1 MFCAPDGPPG
11 CDSLADPTV
20 SRKAPTMQVT
30 ASDGVDLAVNETG
43 PSDAAT
49 IVCVHGYPDN
59 SSAWDGVVAELSRR
73 YHVVTYD
80 IRGAGRSGKPAEWQ
94 AYRLD
99 QLAADLRAVVDAV
112 SPDRAVHLLA
122 HDWGSIQSWHAVTGE
137 QLADRV
143 ASYTSVSGP
152 SLDHTAYWMR
162 SALRP
167 GGARLRDVARQL
179 AESAYIVLFTVP
191 VLPEW
196 LWRKGVLDRGLAAA
210 SMIGRDPAPA
220 GDGGPPARTL
230 SDKINGL
237 QLYRANMPHRL
248 RRPQPRPTDVPV
260 QVLAPTRD
268 VFVSPALQTGA
279 PAPWASDLRV
289 REIAGGHW
297 VIGTRPDV
305 IARCTSELIER
316 VESGAVDPA
325 ADRSYER

>member
-1 MFCAPDGPPG
+1 
-11 CDSLADPTV
+11 
-20 SRKAPTMQVT
+20 MQVT

-59 SSAWDGVVAELSRR
+59 SSAWAGVVAELSRR

-80 IRGAGRSGKPAEWQ
+80 VRGAGRSGKPTERQ

-210 SMIGRDPAPA
+210 SMIGRDPAASSRPHGRCLTRSTACSCIGRTCRTVCGARSLGRPTCRFKCSRRPATCSSPPPCRPARPRHGRPTCGCARSPA
-220 GDGGPPARTL
+220 G
-230 SDKINGL
+230 
-237 QLYRANMPHRL
+237 
-248 RRPQPRPTDVPV
+248 
-260 QVLAPTRD
+260 
-268 VFVSPALQTGA
+268 TG
-279 PAPWASDLRV
+279 
-289 REIAGGHW
+289 
-297 VIGTRPDV
+297 
-305 IARCTSELIER
+305 
-316 VESGAVDPA
+316 
-325 ADRSYER
+325 

>member
-1 MFCAPDGPPG
+1 MVRRVV
-11 CDSLADPTV
+11 TV
-20 SRKAPTMQVT
+20 VQVT
-30 ASDGVDLAVNETG
+30 ATDGVDLAVNEAG
-43 PSDAAT
+43 PPDAPT

-59 SSAWDGVVAELSRR
+59 SSAWDGVVAELAGR

-80 IRGAGRSGKPAEWQ
+80 VRGAGRSGKPAQQQ

-99 QLAADLRAVVDAV
+99 QLAADLGAVVDAV

-122 HDWGSIQSWHAVTGE
+122 HDWGSIQSWHAVTGQ
-137 QLADRV
+137 QLAGRV

-167 GGARLRDVARQL
+167 GGARVRDVARQL
-179 AESAYIVLFTVP
+179 AESAYILLFTMP

-196 LWRKGVLDRGLAAA
+196 LWRTGVLDRGLAAA
-210 SMIGRDPAPA
+210 SMIGRGSAPA
-220 GDGGPPARTL
+220 GGGAHLPRTL
-230 SDKINGL
+230 ADKINGL

-248 RRPQPRPTDVPV
+248 RRPRPRRTDVPV

-268 VFVSPALQTGA
+268 VFVSPALQIGA

-297 VIGTRPDV
+297 VIGTQPDV
-305 IARCTSELIER
+305 IARHTSELIEH
-316 VESGAVDPA
+316 VEYGAVDPA